1 MWINSWIYISSR
13 FVKIKIVYKKPFKSI
28 WYVLVILYHSG
39 NKSGTATVLKKYKQ
53 SREKIHMRI
62 ENVVKKGIKHMETK
76 SPDNQV
82 YKKRNNTRRNRH
94 LLIKGRCKEM
104 AFED

>member
-1 MWINSWIYISSR
+1 
-13 FVKIKIVYKKPFKSI
+13 
-28 WYVLVILYHSG
+28 
-39 NKSGTATVLKKYKQ
+39 
-53 SREKIHMRI
+53 MRI
-62 ENVVKKGIKHMETK
+62 ENVVKKGIKHMESK